1 VLLISDGE
9 ATTGVRD
16 VTGLRALASRVSVR
30 GSSVSTIGVD
40 LAFDEKVMAAIA
52 QEANGKHWFV
62 PDASALQGVFQEEL
76 GSLES
81 TVASSAEL
89 TIEPAPGVVLE
100 DVLDRPFR
108 RVGGRLVVQLGSFDP
123 KQEKTVLLKVRV
135 PSDQD
140 GLVKV
145 ARMNLAYRDLGQ
157 QLDAHC
163 GGNLELDVRS
173 DGTAQRE
180 VDPFVAARVE
190 RSLTARTL
198 TEANDLFKR
207 GKDDEAR
214 TKIAERQRE
223 LAEVAAPARMSPKA
237 HAAPA
242 FGRSIDADFHEQE
255 SVLAQAQAGFAPP
268 PPAAAM
274 GAGGGSGI
282 VGAAAAAPQSAPA
295 GKAAVRSNQ
304 AAASEMAF

>member
-9 ATTGVRD
+9 ATTGIRD
-16 VTGLRALASRVSVR
+16 VGGLRALASRVGAR

-52 QEANGKHWFV
+52 QEANGRHWFV

-76 GSLES
+76 GSLEA
-81 TVASSAEL
+81 TVASGAEL

-123 KQEKTVLLKVRV
+123 KQEKTVLLKARV

-145 ARMNLAYRDLGQ
+145 ARMNLAYRDLAQ
-157 QLDAHC
+157 ELDAHC
-163 GGNLELDVRS
+163 GGNLEIEVRS
-173 DGTAQRE
+173 DGTAQRDI
-180 VDPFVAARVE
+180 DPFVAARVE

-198 TEANDLFKR
+198 TEANDLFKS
-207 GKDDEAR
+207 GKDKEAR
-214 TKIAERQRE
+214 TKLEERQRE
-223 LAEVAAPARMSPKA
+223 LAQVAGPARMSPKA
-237 HAAPA
+237 AAAPA
-242 FGRSIDADFHEQE
+242 FGRSLDADFHEQE
-255 SVLAQAQAGFAPP
+255 SALAEAQAGFAPA
-268 PPAAAM
+268 PPAATM
-274 GAGGGSGI
+274 GVLGGHGMGGGGSGASTP
-282 VGAAAAAPQSAPA
+282 AAKST
-295 GKAAVRSNQ
+295 VRSNQ
-304 AAASEMAF
+304 AAAVQMGF